1 MEVILWVMLKIYD
14 EETQMKLFDESMNFI
29 NNPNILTRQFGL
41 K

>member
-1 MEVILWVMLKIYD
+1 MEVILWVKLEIYD

-29 NNPNILTRQFGL
+29 YNPNNLTRLFDL